1 MSAFP
6 SLIPE
11 LEEAL
16 LHGSA
21 QKHGEMLRQITTLFL
36 AGSDSFNE
44 DHIRLFDDVFGRL
57 IEEIESRAKAELSSR
72 LAPIANAPIE
82 ILRRLAK
89 DDDIAIAGPVLTQSP
104 RLEEK
109 DLVDIASTK
118 GQAHLLALSGR
129 EQLKPD
135 VADVLVLR
143 GDRNVVRNVADNPGA
158 TFSETGYSHLVKRAQ
173 HDGTLAESIAQR
185 PDIPDHLFRELLVRA
200 TEVVQRRLL
209 AAAKPETQAEIR
221 RVLAHVSGQVA
232 ASMRPKR
239 NFSAAEESV
248 RKARP
253 KERSTRRPS
262 RDSPPAGRYEE
273 TVAALAA
280 ICQVPL
286 DVIDKMM
293 SGDRGDPILILCRSA
308 GFPGRPRARS
318 FSRAPAIAAN
328 PALRWK
334 KHRPISRSCRPR
346 RHNVSC
352 ASGRPAINPMAVCR
366 SCAKVYSALAE
377 SQIAGAPAFA
387 LGFVSYRV
395 ESNSGQGKR
404 QSSARSAVQ
413 TKSRD
418 RSRRTSV
425 HAV

>member
-16 LHGSA
+16 AHGGA
-21 QKHGEMLRQITTLFL
+21 EKHGEMLRQITTLFL
-36 AGSDSFNE
+36 AGADSFNE

-57 IEEIESRAKAELSSR
+57 IEEIESRAKAELSNR

-82 ILRRLAK
+82 LLRRLAK
-89 DDDIAIAGPVLTQSP
+89 DDDITIAGPVLAQSP

-129 EQLKPD
+129 DQLQAN
-135 VADVLVLR
+135 VADVLALR
-143 GDRNVVRNVADNPGA
+143 GDRNVVRNVADNPSA
-158 TFSETGYSHLVKRAQ
+158 QFSETGFSRLVKRAQ
-173 HDGTLAESIAQR
+173 HDGTLAESVAQR

-232 ASMRPKR
+232 ASVRPKR
-239 NFSAAEESV
+239 NFSTAEETV
-248 RKARP
+248 RKAATEGTLNE
-253 KERSTRRPS
+253 KTV
-262 RDSPPAGRYEE
+262 AGFAAVGRYEE

-286 DVIDKMM
+286 EVIDRMM
-293 SGDRGDPILILCRSA
+293 SGDRANPILHLCAGRRGFSWCDPARRRSSFARA
-308 GFPGRPRARS
+308 GNYRPCKNS
-318 FSRAPAIAAN
+318 SIV
-328 PALRWK
+328 LTWIDSI
-334 KHRPISRSCRPR
+334 RPISKSCRLLQRPLQR
-346 RHNVSC
+346 LEIVCRC
-352 ASGRPAINPMAVCR
+352 ASGMAGPINPYGRPYRRWLSLCEGD
-366 SCAKVYSALAE
+366 S
-377 SQIAGAPAFA
+377 SQ
-387 LGFVSYRV
+387 
-395 ESNSGQGKR
+395 NHH
-404 QSSARSAVQ
+404 
-413 TKSRD
+413 D
-418 RSRRTSV
+418 
-425 HAV
+425 

>member
-21 QKHGEMLRQITTLFL
+21 EKHGEMLRQITTLFL
-36 AGSDSFNE
+36 SGSEGFSE

-57 IEEIESRAKAELSSR
+57 IEEIESRAKAELSNR
-72 LAPIANAPIE
+72 LAPIANAPLGL
-82 ILRRLAK
+82 LRRLAH
-89 DDDIAIAGPVLTQSP
+89 DDDIAVAGPVLTQSP
-104 RLEEK
+104 RLEDK

-135 VADVLVLR
+135 VADVLVMR

-158 TFSETGYSHLVKRAQ
+158 RFSETGFSRLVKRAQ
-173 HDGTLAESIAQR
+173 HDGTLAESVAQR

-232 ASMRPKR
+232 ASVRPKR
-239 NFSAAEESV
+239 NFSAAEDAV
-248 RKARP
+248 RKATAEGTLNE
-253 KERSTRRPS
+253 KTV
-262 RDSPPAGRYEE
+262 AGFAAAARYEE

-286 DVIDKMM
+286 EVIDRMM
-293 SGDRGDPILILCRSA
+293 SGERGDPILILCKSA
-308 GFPGRPRARS
+308 GFSWATARAIILA
-318 FSRAPAIAAN
+318 RAGNRGKSTIALDEASAN
-328 PALRWK
+328 FEKL
-334 KHRPISRSCRPR
+334 SS
-346 RHNVSC
+346 ST
-352 ASGRPAINPMAVCR
+352 
-366 SCAKVYSALAE
+366 AKRVVRFW
-377 SQIAGAPAFA
+377 QAGHQ
-387 LGFVSYRV
+387 SY
-395 ESNSGQGKR
+395 GGL
-404 QSSARSAVQ
+404 
-413 TKSRD
+413 
-418 RSRRTSV
+418 SV
-425 HAV
+425 VR